1 MLVGV
6 VVAWL
11 VAALVTVTLG
21 LEVVVVMV
29 PASLTA
35 VLFPWTLRR
44 PVVLL
49 IVVSCVLGSLVVV
62 CTVVT

>member
-1 MLVGV
+1 MLVCV

-21 LEVVVVMV
+21 LEVVVIMV

-35 VLFPWTLRR
+35 VLFPWTLGR

-49 IVVSCVLGSLVVV
+49 MVVSCVLGSLVVV